1 MRGTQDDNWAFWLT
15 STTTVVL
22 LLITANPTRAQGKWY
37 ANGFIQYSFGD
48 YTFGTNT
55 NTLYFIPGILYESD
69 YWDVSAALSVV
80 SQNNNLVTRAGGMLL
95 PHGGSGMSS
104 AGMGGMGGSGGTSM
118 MSGGMTSVGL
128 GDTYLSGEYWLSK
141 QPFGEYIPS
150 ISIGGQLKIPTAGT
164 ADNFG
169 TGKFDF
175 SGTLN
180 LKEQVGT
187 FIVLANGGDI
197 VLGKPTGVDFRNPF
211 TYGGAVGKVFDDGNY
226 SLALMYQGYTT
237 VLAGYAPPNGMMLGF
252 NWKTNS
258 TTLLTIAVSKG
269 LTNTSSA
276 FGITGGLKWELN

>member
-1 MRGTQDDNWAFWLT
+1 
-15 STTTVVL
+15 
-22 LLITANPTRAQGKWY
+22 
-37 ANGFIQYSFGD
+37 
-48 YTFGTNT
+48 
-55 NTLYFIPGILYESD
+55 
-69 YWDVSAALSVV
+69 
-80 SQNNNLVTRAGGMLL
+80 
-95 PHGGSGMSS
+95 
-104 AGMGGMGGSGGTSM
+104 
-118 MSGGMTSVGL
+118 
-128 GDTYLSGEYWLSK
+128 
-141 QPFGEYIPS
+141 
-150 ISIGGQLKIPTAGT
+150 
-164 ADNFG
+164 
-169 TGKFDF
+169 

-187 FIVLANGGDI
+187 FIVLANAGYI